1 MMLIMRIFLV
11 MMIKMLIVLIMMI
24 MMVIIPRELFD
35 YYQAGG
41 LETAE
46 ELEVLLENEKSKI
59 CWWHKT
65 RAIKPKPNSKYW
77 QDHNNGVNFQI
88 LISHRML
95 PSTFAP

>member
-1 MMLIMRIFLV
+1 MMMVIRMILV

-46 ELEVLLENEKSKI
+46 ELEVLFETGKSKI
-59 CWWHKT
+59 
-65 RAIKPKPNSKYW
+65 
-77 QDHNNGVNFQI
+77 
-88 LISHRML
+88 
-95 PSTFAP
+95 

>member
-1 MMLIMRIFLV
+1 

-46 ELEVLLENEKSKI
+46 ELEVLLENGKSKI
-59 CWWHKT
+59 C
-65 RAIKPKPNSKYW
+65 
-77 QDHNNGVNFQI
+77 
-88 LISHRML
+88 
-95 PSTFAP
+95 